1 MSEHDARDPFVGIN
15 QHIRKEARGQYVPAY
30 AIGKVISTSPL
41 VIRADGTEKAGN
53 PAGALSGVTYDR
65 PDSTYGPFNWTV
77 TEGGGKLETAE
88 DVNVNGTRKNVAY

>member
-41 VIRADGTEKAGN
+41 VI
-53 PAGALSGVTYDR
+53 
-65 PDSTYGPFNWTV
+65 WQ
-77 TEGGGKLETAE
+77 TAWIWI
-88 DVNVNGTRKNVAY
+88 RKIFWSPHI